1 MPARLKLSST
11 ENRDTVETNGYRR
24 GERDKSP
31 LATLDV
37 FAGCGGLSEGL
48 QRAGN
53 LLYYNI
59 FHKSRNI
66 VYVSLVEGREGLWE
80 ASGSIPY
87 WYIYIYVVGL
97 YLKSLSF

>member
-1 MPARLKLSST
+1 MDA
-11 ENRDTVETNGYRR
+11 VEAACRKATNGYRR
-24 GERDKSP
+24 GECDKTP

-37 FAGCGGLSEGL
+37 FAGCGGLSESL

-53 LLYYNI
+53 LFYYNI

-80 ASGSIPY
+80 VSGSSPY
-87 WYIYIYVVGL
+87 WYIYIYIYIYICCG
-97 YLKSLSF
+97 SIS

>member
-1 MPARLKLSST
+1 MDA
-11 ENRDTVETNGYRR
+11 VEAACRKATNGYRR
-24 GERDKSP
+24 GECDKTP

-37 FAGCGGLSEGL
+37 FAGCGGLSESL

-80 ASGSIPY
+80 VSGSSPY
-87 WYIYIYVVGL
+87 WYIYIYIFMLWVYIL
-97 YLKSLSF
+97 TA